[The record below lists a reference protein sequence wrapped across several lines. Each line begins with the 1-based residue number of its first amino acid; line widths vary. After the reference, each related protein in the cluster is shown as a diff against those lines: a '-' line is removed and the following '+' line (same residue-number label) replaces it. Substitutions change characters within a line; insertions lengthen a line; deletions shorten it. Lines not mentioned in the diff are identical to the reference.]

1 MLEKRK
7 RRKQSQFVEG
17 AKMAVTPEAEN
28 EPDSLFFFFFLLLSF
43 LTIPFHF
50 RLSSTHFPPCT
61 AASLRGAASRLPSLS
76 FIPKRIY
83 THQTHFQFLSAY
95 HPPYFRHA
103 ISNARFDPPFPP
115 YFPASFFRFFYLF
128 RTRLHHRRRCRYR
141 RRWRWRWRCRC
152 WCR

>member
-61 AASLRGAASRLPSLS
+61 AASLRGAASRLPSLI
-76 FIPKRIY
+76 FY
-83 THQTHFQFLSAY
+83 TKTKIHTPNPFSISLRLSSSILPACNFQ
-95 HPPYFRHA
+95 
-103 ISNARFDPPFPP
+103 
-115 YFPASFFRFFYLF
+115 
-128 RTRLHHRRRCRYR
+128 CKV
-141 RRWRWRWRCRC
+141 
-152 WCR
+152 